1 VALRDADA
9 RIGAAI
15 DGLPTTKPAV
25 GTRDYPGDSM
35 LAYDAIRGL
44 AAVAAAAADVPTAA
58 GLAASPTFTGTYAKS
73 AATYT
78 VVTTT
83 SGAYPATRP
92 AGAGRVWFDDPAVTP
107 PSWALERDRWASA

>member
-1 VALRDADA
+1 MALRDADA

-25 GTRDYPGDSM
+25 GTRDYPADSM
-35 LAYDAIRGL
+35 LAYDGIRGL
-44 AAVAAAAADVPTAA
+44 AAAAAAASDIPTAT
-58 GLAASPTFTGTYAKS
+58 GLAANAAFTGTYAKS

-78 VVTTT
+78 IVTTT

-92 AGAGRVWFDDPAVTP
+92 TGAGRVWFDDPAVPP
-107 PSWALERDRWASA
+107 PSWAIDRDRWSDA